1 MLDGKRIL
9 LIVSGGIAA
18 YKGLD
23 LIRRLR
29 ERGAAVRWP
38 LAIGGFA
45 MGEIVVTK
53 LQTASGS
60 NSNVSKI
67 VISLVTAMNPWAVS
81 LP

>member
-1 MLDGKRIL
+1 
-9 LIVSGGIAA
+9 
-18 YKGLD
+18 
-23 LIRRLR
+23 
-29 ERGAAVRWP
+29 
-38 LAIGGFA
+38 